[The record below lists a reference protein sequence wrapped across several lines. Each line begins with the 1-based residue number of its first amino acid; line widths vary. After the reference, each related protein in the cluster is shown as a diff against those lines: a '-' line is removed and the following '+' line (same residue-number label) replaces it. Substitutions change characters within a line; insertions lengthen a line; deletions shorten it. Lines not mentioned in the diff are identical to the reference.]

1 MVKVGNQQHGYY
13 KRINSV
19 PADDNQS
26 KLQEAK
32 NRETKNLNINFRG
45 QRFKAQKKIPI
56 SKTHMNLTGS
66 LVISGTILTKIQLKQ
81 NNVWST

>member
-1 MVKVGNQQHGYY
+1 MVKVANQQHGYY

-26 KLQEAK
+26 KLQEAE
-32 NRETKNLNINFRG
+32 NRETKNLNINSRG
-45 QRFKAQKKIPI
+45 QRFKAQKETPI
-56 SKTHMNLTGS
+56 SKTHINLTGS

-81 NNVWST
+81 TNVWST